1 MEAEE
6 LLISMRAVVGI
17 YQYRTLC
24 EVCRLWWGLR
34 SSLSLSESWL
44 GLTRGGTQAAP
55 ASQEVGVTTMLH
67 SAGAQAAPA
76 SQEVGVTTMLHVTW
90 CGTQATPV
98 SQEVGATTMLHVS
111 WGGTQTDT
119 VSQEVGATTMLYVS
133 WGGTQI
139 HSSITGGRGEVIHSC
154 VWRPVVTTET
164 SLCAISVT
172 GNRKLCEHWTY
183 HWQQCLHNSSV
194 RTECRSVSLTPR
206 SRSWM
211 SFPCRT
217 IAPKATRS
225 LVARQP
231 QRQHLLLTE

>member
-17 YQYRTLC
+17 YLHRTLSAVMGVDIC
-24 EVCRLWWGLR
+24 EVCRRWWGLK

-44 GLTRGGTQAAP
+44 GLTWGGTQAAP
-55 ASQEVGVTTMLH
+55 ASK
-67 SAGAQAAPA
+67 
-76 SQEVGVTTMLHVTW
+76 EVGVTTMLHVTW
-90 CGTQATPV
+90 FGTQATR
-98 SQEVGATTMLHVS
+98 
-111 WGGTQTDT
+111 

-133 WGGTQI
+133 WGGTQT
-139 HSSITGGRGEVIHSC
+139 HSSITGGRGDGDNSC

-164 SLCAISVT
+164 SLCAICVT
-172 GNRKLCEHWTY
+172 GNRKLCEHWTD
-183 HWQQCLHNSSV
+183 HWQHCLHNSSV

-211 SFPCRT
+211 PFPCRT
-217 IAPKATRS
+217 IAPKATHS

-231 QRQHLLLTE
+231 QRQHLLVHWINTPAPVRQLEW

>member
-1 MEAEE
+1 MEAED

-17 YQYRTLC
+17 YQYRTLSAVMGVDIC

-34 SSLSLSESWL
+34 SFLSLSESWL
-44 GLTRGGTQAAP
+44 GLTWGGTQAAP

-111 WGGTQTDT
+111 WGGTQAAPASQEVGVTT
-119 VSQEVGATTMLYVS
+119 MLHVTWCGTQATPVSQEVGATTMLYVS

-139 HSSITGGRGEVIHSC
+139 HSSITGGRGDGDNSC

-164 SLCAISVT
+164 SLCAICVT
-172 GNRKLCEHWTY
+172 GNRKL
-183 HWQQCLHNSSV
+183 SSTTAAFV
-194 RTECRSVSLTPR
+194 LSVVVFPWHPAQGHECHSHVG
-206 SRSWM
+206 
-211 SFPCRT
+211 
-217 IAPKATRS
+217 
-225 LVARQP
+225 Q
-231 QRQHLLLTE
+231 